1 MAGARLRS
9 LLKSA
14 TVYEAENRGRSLVA
28 SPPNTRLQMRC
39 KSTGGYQWQMVLRDN
54 ACPSCLGIT
63 RSCTTGK
70 AEAQNQERGGSL
82 LGRRACDHLEPLTE
96 IYGRYSSQQ
105 AKESAR

>member
-28 SPPNTRLQMRC
+28 SPPNTPLQMRC
-39 KSTGGYQWQMVLRDN
+39 KSTGGCQWQMVLRDN

-70 AEAQNQERGGSL
+70 AEAQIKRGADRCWGDAHVTIWN
-82 LGRRACDHLEPLTE
+82 R
-96 IYGRYSSQQ
+96 
-105 AKESAR
+105 